1 MKTGDRDSGTCSHSK
16 SLVLRAPIQQ
26 EAFLAI
32 LSAADA
38 LAAELEAVL
47 KEFDLSATQ
56 YNVLRILRGAGD
68 EGLPCGRIAERMITR
83 DPDMTRLL
91 DRLEKRGLI
100 ERSRDAN
107 DRRVVRGRI
116 SPAGLRAVA
125 ALDEP
130 VIDLHRRQLQ
140 GLNKSQMNQ
149 LVELLHKTIERND

>member
-1 MKTGDRDSGTCSHSK
+1 VKNSDRDSGTCSNAK
-16 SLVLRAPIQQ
+16 ALAPRAPIQQ

-47 KEFDLSATQ
+47 KESDLSATQ

-100 ERSRDAN
+100 ERSRDVV
-107 DRRVVRGRI
+107 DRRIVRGKI
-116 SPAGLRAVA
+116 SSAGLRAVA

-130 VIDLHRRQLQ
+130 VIELHRRQLQ
-140 GLNKSQMNQ
+140 GLNKKESNQ
-149 LVELLHKTIERND
+149 LVELLYKTINRDG

>member
-1 MKTGDRDSGTCSHSK
+1 MKDSDRDPGACSNARA
-16 SLVLRAPIQQ
+16 LAPRAPIQQ

-47 KEFDLSATQ
+47 KESDLSATQ

-100 ERSRDAN
+100 ERSRDVE
-107 DRRVVRGRI
+107 DRRIVRGRI

-125 ALDEP
+125 LLDEP
-130 VIDLHRRQLQ
+130 VIELHRRQLH
-140 GLNKSQMNQ
+140 GLNKSETNQ
-149 LVELLHKTIERND
+149 LVELLRKTIERID